1 MEFPKG
7 FKFLNWRY
15 SKPGDPSISGSRYK
29 TEYSAKFDDNGVLV
43 LEEVGKKDVY
53 QYIQSFAESCDIN
66 TILRRYEAGDTDVLQ
81 RVQGFYFD
89 ASDLP
94 DNMPE
99 VLNKLN
105 YAETEFNKMPA
116 EFKEMYGN
124 DFARFICT
132 FDPNQLS
139 SLVNGDDS
147 DSVPVDNVEKEVNT
161 DES

>member
-7 FKFLNWRY
+7 FKFMNWRY
-15 SKPGDPSISGSRYK
+15 AKPGESSISGCRYK
-29 TEYSAKFDDNGVLV
+29 TEYSGKLDENGVLV

-66 TILRRYEAGDTDVLQ
+66 SIMKRYEAGDTDVLE

-105 YAETEFNKMPA
+105 YAEAEFNKMPS
-116 EFKEMYGN
+116 EFKEKYGN

-132 FDPNQLS
+132 FDPSQLS
-139 SLVNGDDS
+139 ELVAS
-147 DSVPVDNVEKEVNT
+147 DGLPSVPVDPVEKEVIVN
-161 DES
+161 ES